1 MGNSYRHGLGHK
13 CSRWRPRV
21 HPVNT
26 YLLMVTCRVNMT
38 CPRCLNGL
46 IVPPVQEMLRH
57 EKVVVARTP
66 FAIFF

>member
-26 YLLMVTCRVNMT
+26 YLLMDMAWVDMA
-38 CPRCLNGL
+38 CLINW
-46 IVPPVQEMLRH
+46 VDT
-57 EKVVVARTP
+57 ARP
-66 FAIFF
+66 FLD

>member
-26 YLLMVTCRVNMT
+26 YLLMVTWIDMASLSLINLVDT
-38 CPRCLNGL
+38 ACPFLD
-46 IVPPVQEMLRH
+46 
-57 EKVVVARTP
+57 
-66 FAIFF
+66 